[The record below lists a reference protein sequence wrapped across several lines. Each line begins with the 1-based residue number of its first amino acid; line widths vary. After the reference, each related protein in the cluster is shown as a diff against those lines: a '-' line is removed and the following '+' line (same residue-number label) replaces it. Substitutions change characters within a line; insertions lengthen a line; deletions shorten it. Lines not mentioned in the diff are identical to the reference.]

1 MRLSETFGLLGT
13 HKQLQTLWK
22 FLERLEKLWW
32 RVRSTCISGQ
42 FAASIPREQPSSN
55 LVTAIPTHVT
65 IRSTNIRLDQWHGC

>member
-1 MRLSETFGLLGT
+1 MEIFGTARKALVARA
-13 HKQLQTLWK
+13 QYVYI
-22 FLERLEKLWW
+22 R
-32 RVRSTCISGQ
+32 Q